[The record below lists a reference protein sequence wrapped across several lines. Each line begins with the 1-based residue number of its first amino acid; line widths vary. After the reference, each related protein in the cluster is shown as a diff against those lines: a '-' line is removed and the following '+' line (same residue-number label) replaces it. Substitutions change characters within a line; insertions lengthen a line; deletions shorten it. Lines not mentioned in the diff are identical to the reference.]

1 MRAYKV
7 FCCWNTLSRWAMA
20 FARSGFR
27 RRSTNSSYFRT
38 FSCRTSAA
46 AMALA
51 VFPER
56 LDSSGVLGFRFWA
69 AAAPKPSV
77 SGGGVET
84 SVRRRRTEERATR
97 RQQAG
102 RGGERAVES
111 RPPRRGFIPFGGQ
124 DRSCIVQ
131 EAACIESHLGS
142 RWPIKNC
149 VYNLHINSC
158 VKSIDNIH

>member
-56 LDSSGVLGFRFWA
+56 LDGSGVLGFLFWA

-102 RGGERAVES
+102 RGGQAAAARVYS
-111 RPPRRGFIPFGGQ
+111 RGGQ

-131 EAACIESHLGS
+131 EATCIESHLGS
-142 RWPIKNC
+142 GWPIKNC
-149 VYNLHINSC
+149 VYSLHINSG
-158 VKSIDNIH
+158 VKSTLTI